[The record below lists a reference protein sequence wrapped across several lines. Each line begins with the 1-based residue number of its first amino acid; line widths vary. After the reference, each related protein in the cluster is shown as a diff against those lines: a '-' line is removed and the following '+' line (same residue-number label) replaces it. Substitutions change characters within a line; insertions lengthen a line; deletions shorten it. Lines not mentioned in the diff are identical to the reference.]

1 MSRIVFNTAYEKFLQ
16 NEERNRPDYY
26 VRVKR
31 RTWRTLWLVKRT
43 YREPRWNP
51 INIALAVPP
60 PPKPKVD
67 KPPGIEMRG
76 I

>member
-1 MSRIVFNTAYEKFLQ
+1 MASIIFNRMSEKMA
-16 NEERNRPDYY
+16 EMAAAGRPDYY

-51 INIALAVPP
+51 INIQLMTMPLPP
-60 PPKPKVD
+60 RPKVD
-67 KPPGIEMRG
+67 KPPATEIRG
-76 I
+76 